1 MLVKRILYLTIL
13 IIVIPFF
20 IVIFTFPE
28 TDKKK
33 EVEEEK
39 KVNKI
44 FVRLKKEDTGNIEKI
59 ELEDY
64 IVGVVAGEMPIT
76 FHIEALKAQAVAAR
90 SYVLR
95 KTEDNKDSEYDVVD
109 STTNQ
114 VFLNDDYLKE
124 RWKDNYEENIKKLEK
139 AVSETSYQYISYNG
153 EIADAL
159 FFSTS
164 NGYTEDSEKVFSSQ
178 VPYLRSV
185 ISTWDEETS
194 PVFNDKEEFKLEDF
208 FDLLEITNR
217 NIFDIKIIDRSS
229 TGRINKIII
238 NGVEMKGTEVR
249 SKLNLRSTDF
259 EITKDANIVRIKTN
273 GYGHG
278 VGMSQYGALGMANN
292 GFTYD
297 EILKYYYQG
306 VTIQT
311 LKN

>member
-1 MLVKRILYLTIL
+1 MLVKKIFYLTIL
-13 IIVIPFF
+13 IIAIPFF
-20 IVIFTFPE
+20 IVIFTLTSE
-28 TDKKK
+28 KK
-33 EVEEEK
+33 EIEEEK
-39 KVNKI
+39 KVSKI
-44 FVRLKKEDTGNIEKI
+44 FVRLKNENTGNIEKI

-64 IVGVVAGEMPIT
+64 IVGVLAGEMPIS

-95 KTEDNKDSEYDVVD
+95 KIEDSKNNEYDVVD

-114 VFLNDDYLKE
+114 VFLSDDYLKE
-124 RWKDNYEENIKKLEK
+124 RWKDKYEENRKKLKE
-139 AVSETSYQYISYNG
+139 AVSETIYQYISYNG
-153 EIADAL
+153 TIADAL

-164 NGYTEDSEKVFSSQ
+164 NGYTEDSEKVFSTPI
-178 VPYLRSV
+178 PYLRSV

-194 PVFNDKEEFKLEDF
+194 PVFNDQEEFKLEDF
-208 FDLLEITNR
+208 FNLLGITNK
-217 NIFDIKIIDRSS
+217 NTFDIKVIDRST
-229 TGRINKIII
+229 TGRINKISI

-259 EITKDANIVRIKTN
+259 EITKSNNMVYIKTN

-306 VTIQT
+306 VKIKT